1 MRLRVSGVLVT
12 LLFLL
17 TMSGASAGPGEP
29 DPPRAPVVVRTQAQY
44 AAAAKALRPGDTI
57 ALGNGEWRDFQIL
70 LTGNGTARLPI
81 TLTAQTPGQ
90 VILTGQSNLRLAGEF
105 LTVSNLV
112 FRDGWSPTAE
122 VVSFRK
128 SRQER
133 ANNSRV
139 TGVVIDAF
147 NKPQRDQSDHWVSLY
162 GHGNRFDHNH
172 IAGKRNA
179 GATLVVVRDAEQG
192 LDNRHRIDHNWFGP
206 RPNLGSNGGETIRV
220 GTSHDSQS
228 ASRTR
233 VENNWFEGCDGEVEI
248 VSNKSGG
255 NVYRGNVF
263 FHSRGALV
271 LRHGDG
277 NLVESNVFIGGGK
290 PHTGGIRVIN
300 RHQTVRGNYLE
311 GLAGEGFASA
321 LSVMYGV
328 PDSPLNRY
336 AQVDNAIIENNTF
349 VDARSL
355 FLGAGMD
362 GERSAA
368 PVNSRFA
375 GNLIV
380 GGGADPLRVLGDL
393 SGIAF
398 SGNLQSPA
406 ASAAFPGG
414 VEGRKLETV
423 RGASGLLTVPGAD
436 GVGAPAHLQPVPRSA
451 VGVDWYPKDTDK
463 AALDSGTV
471 RDVMPGE
478 DTLTA
483 AVATAGAGDQLA
495 LASGHYMVNQVL
507 AVDRPL
513 TINGP
518 AHGDATI
525 AFSRP
530 TLFEIDR
537 GGALR
542 LAHLKISGN
551 AAPDEVGNAVIR
563 IRPGSG
569 AANYE
574 LIVERSRVSD
584 LTVNRHFDVISAGK
598 GTLADLI
605 ALRDVVI
612 DDVSGAVIAAHAETD
627 DRGTYNAERVE
638 IENATFRRIGGPVVD
653 LYRGGSDEST
663 FGPEIRIDASIFE
676 HAGTGA
682 DASVR
687 LQGVQRA
694 QLTGNRFTD
703 SAPVRFA
710 HTVGGPVFAVAR
722 NQFTG
727 TPAIQSD
734 IPLES
739 AR

>member
-1 MRLRVSGVLVT
+1 MRLPACGVLT
-12 LLFLL
+12 MLLLL
-17 TMSGASAGPGEP
+17 TTSAAPATSG
-29 DPPRAPVVVRTQAQY
+29 RAPVLVHTQAQY

-57 ALGNGEWRDFQIL
+57 VLADGQWRDFQIL
-70 LTGNGTARLPI
+70 LSGNGTARLPI
-81 TLTAQTPGQ
+81 TLTAQTPGR
-90 VILTGQSNLRLAGEF
+90 VVLTGQSNLRLAGQF
-105 LTVSNLV
+105 LVVSNLL

-128 SRQER
+128 SRRER

-147 NKPQRDQSDHWVSLY
+147 NKPERDQSDHWVSLY
-162 GHGNRFDHNH
+162 GHDNRFDRNH
-172 IAGKRNA
+172 IAGKSNA

-228 ASRTR
+228 QSRTL

-277 NLVESNVFIGGGK
+277 NLVESNVFIGGNK

-300 RHQTVRGNYLE
+300 RNQTVRGNYLE

-328 PDSPLNRY
+328 PDSPLHRY
-336 AQVDNAIIENNTF
+336 AQVDNAVIENNTF
-349 VDARSL
+349 IDARSL

-362 GERSAA
+362 DERSA
-368 PVNSRFA
+368 PPINSRFS

-380 GGGADPLRVLGDL
+380 GAGRDPLRVLGDL

-406 ASAAFPGG
+406 ASAGFPGG
-414 VEGRKLETV
+414 VEGRRLETV
-423 RGASGLLTVPGAD
+423 RGANGLLTVPGAA
-436 GVGAPAHLQPVPRSA
+436 GTGAPVDLQPVPRSA
-451 VGVDWYPKDTDK
+451 VGVDWYPKNAKD
-463 AALDSGTV
+463 AALDSGAV
-471 RDVMPGE
+471 RKVTPGE
-478 DTLTA
+478 DTLTTALA
-483 AVATAGAGDQLA
+483 AAGAGDRLQLA
-495 LASGHYMVNQVL
+495 PGHYSVNQVL

-513 TINGP
+513 TVRGP
-518 AHGDATI
+518 ETGDATI
-525 AFSRP
+525 SFSRP
-530 TLFEIDR
+530 TLFQIER
-537 GGALR
+537 GGSLR
-542 LAHLKISGN
+542 LWRLSVSGK
-551 AAPDEVGNAVIR
+551 AAPDEAGNAVIR
-563 IRPGSG
+563 IRPGSS
-569 AANYE
+569 AANYAL
-574 LIVERSRVSD
+574 LIERSRVSD

-638 IENATFRRIGGPVVD
+638 IENSRFRRIGGPVVD

-663 FGPEIRIDASIFE
+663 FGPEIRIDASTFE
-676 HAGTGA
+676 QAGNRA

-687 LQGVQRA
+687 LHGVQRA

-710 HTVGGPVFAVAR
+710 HTVGEPVFAVAR
-722 NQFTG
+722 NQFVA

-734 IPLES
+734 IPLEI
-739 AR
+739 AQ